1 MGRPKGSKNKPK
13 DPLNQKKQ
21 SSVTENHKR
30 AVERG
35 KKGKPTGVCKSCGKR
50 FKQEFNVDQY
60 AYESF
65 DLCEDCRK
73 REAYNK
79 QREMEENGKNVY
91 NALLNYTPFPAQQK
105 MHEAFENH
113 RFLVLNCILPGQYVQ
128 GCNKK
133 IEDIVPGDTVISH
146 KSRSCNVDRVT
157 KSQYSGK
164 IYEIRSGASIPVKVT
179 KEHPIFV
186 AAVSKIKKQNKA
198 NYTILKEAFIPAE
211 KLSKIVKKDYSH
223 EGMYCFLKIPRLKGK
238 IDIPDISSPEAFV
251 MGLIAFELNEGIS
264 NGEYLI
270 FSRRKLTDELNTLLD
285 ESGVQFSQTYTGTYY
300 RVSLKGDKLQKIIER
315 YSELDVND
323 LLRVKDDEILKS
335 FLKGMF
341 YANYNLEASNIE
353 LAYKTEYESEAYLLQ
368 LALARLGYLTTIRK
382 KFDKGIETSIL
393 SIKDKY
399 AALCV
404 GIKQEFK
411 HHHCFGSF
419 LTEDG
424 YYTEI
429 TSIKESDYEGAV
441 YDLTTTDHSFTV
453 NNIVVHNCGN
463 RTGKDRFSNM
473 AGIMYFVE
481 CLNENRH
488 IDNPEIVPSVFW
500 WIIAPTETMAKQ
512 NWMEIKKFFPKDWVV
527 SISNNTMSMYTIGG
541 GVIEVRSAYDP
552 ESLVGVGLDLVT
564 ITEAARIKDLNT
576 VWANLE
582 ARLSSPGRGRAKDR
596 VGKKYGVGKAIINSS
611 PIGKNFFYTMWTW
624 GQPTHDDY
632 ASDWV
637 SFSLPWTVNPAN
649 AEKAAEIIHTKYGDI
664 TYEES
669 LRRRI
674 GDRAYRQN
682 YLADFLAGSGQVFKD
697 FKEKCCV
704 DVFSSKFD
712 FDHLQRMKYI
722 DEWKS
727 VIPNHKYRISWD
739 IATGSSADSP
749 VIMIRDMN
757 TNKIVRLIDL
767 YGKDYEHQY
776 QAIAYWSKHYNYA
789 ECVFSSTGHTACVG
803 QLQKLGVKEIVVT
816 EQGGNKAT
824 LVQNAECAVQNGD
837 VKLLMDGSIE
847 AQKALAQI
855 EDYTEKDG
863 KYSNESEPHDD
874 WASAL
879 YLNYYDYQVQ
889 DTKIPWV
896 GLIDAF

>member
-146 KSRSCNVDRVT
+146 KIRSCNVERVT
-157 KSQYSGK
+157 RSQYSGK

-223 EGMYCFLKIPRLKGK
+223 EGMYCFLKIPRLKGVYD
-238 IDIPDISSPEAFV
+238 IDITEEEAFTYGMLFFGSEFDYRGNYTLYFEKEAPNRV
-251 MGLIAFELNEGIS
+251 IESLNKANVSFSVESCRANFCLIRIYKSDTLSMDFAYKILQAKNIEL
-264 NGEYLI
+264 
-270 FSRRKLTDELNTLLD
+270 
-285 ESGVQFSQTYTGTYY
+285 
-300 RVSLKGDKLQKIIER
+300 
-315 YSELDVND
+315 
-323 LLRVKDDEILKS
+323 LKS
-335 FLKGMF
+335 FVRGAFSLTSFVKCSESCLNF
-341 YANYNLEASNIE
+341 CTEKE
-353 LAYKTEYESEAYLLQ
+353 DLAYFMQ
-368 LALARLGYLTTIRK
+368 LALARLGCITTARE
-382 KFDKGIETSIL
+382 DTSGVFSEYCI
-393 SIKDKY
+393 SIKDSSSAKI
-399 AALCV
+399 V
-404 GIKQEFK
+404 GFEQKFK
-411 HHHCFGSF
+411 NHHCFGSF

-776 QAIAYWSKHYNYA
+776 QAIAYWSKYYNDA

-837 VKLLMDGSIE
+837 VKLLMDGSV
-847 AQKALAQI
+847 ASQTALAQI
-855 EDYTEKDG
+855 EDYTEKGG

-889 DTKIPWV
+889 ETKIPWI